1 MKLFFAINLPDKIRT
16 ELDKINKDL
25 KNKLPKAKWVA
36 KQNIHL
42 TVKFLGE
49 VNDNILENMINEAKK
64 AVKGPEGFNINLEKY
79 DLFPPTH
86 PRIVYVTLE
95 SPGLIDFVKNFIVQ
109 IDQLD
114 FIKSERREFLPHIT
128 MARIKDRFEPK
139 HFVTVEETKYQNS
152 FTVENLDLMSSELTP
167 AGPIYNVVKSL
178 PL

>member
-1 MKLFFAINLPDKIRT
+1 MRLFFAINLPDKIRT
-16 ELDKINKDL
+16 ELDKVNKDL

-49 VNDNILENMINEAKK
+49 VNDNDLESVISKAKN
-64 AVKGPEGFNINLEKY
+64 AVVGPEGFNINLNSF

-114 FIKSERREFLPHIT
+114 FIKSEHREFLPHIT
-128 MARIKDRFEPK
+128 MARIKDKFETK
-139 HFVTVEETKYQNS
+139 HFEIVKQINYQNN
-152 FTVENLDLMSSELTP
+152 FTIKNLDLMSLELTP
-167 AGPIYNVVKSL
+167 SAPIYNVVKSL